1 MNKGNKIYNVFGAR
15 KSKNYE
21 NSKVVNIT
29 LVCDNEDGGR
39 EFALICRKQ
48 SDDTQLVMIKGKPY
62 VKLLVPFLKEDVK
75 KQETTPTNE
84 EIPF

>member
-21 NSKVVNIT
+21 NTKVVNIT
-29 LVCDNEDGGR
+29 LVCDSEDGGR

-62 VKLLVPFLKEDVK
+62 VKLLVPFLKEDTK
-75 KQETTPTNE
+75 KQEEPTNE
-84 EIPF
+84 ETPF

>member
-21 NSKVVNIT
+21 NTKVVNIT
-29 LVCDNEDGGR
+29 LVCDAEDGGR

-62 VKLLVPFLKEDVK
+62 VKLLIPFLKDEK
-75 KQETTPTNE
+75 KEEAKAPTDE